1 MISEITITAEGGKGG
16 NGSVSFRRE
25 RYEPRGGPDG
35 GDGGAGGS
43 VRLRAEDSWRGLED
57 LRGRRHVTAGAGQ
70 NGAGKRKHG
79 KRGEDELVL
88 VPVGTRVWRANGDGW
103 EVAGDL
109 VQDGQ
114 EMTIA
119 AGGSGG
125 SGNARFATSTNQAP
139 RIAER
144 GLPGEKWTVR
154 LELRLLADVGLVG
167 LPNAGKS
174 SLLRAMTSA
183 EARVSDHA
191 FTTLEPQ
198 LGVVEVGFERFVMA
212 DIPGLVEGA
221 SEGRGLG
228 TDFLRQIERTSVL
241 LIVLDGTRDDPV
253 QDLRVLK
260 DELKAY
266 GEGLAER
273 HRIVAVNKQDV
284 ISDERIAE
292 LLNAVRA
299 HGCPAFVV
307 SAKTGKGRGELATAL
322 LEIVKATRSE
332 PQPQPAAPVQQRDAS
347 LRVERLGETYR
358 LVGEPAEREAAR
370 LGVGSGEARKELWRR
385 LKRMG
390 AATALRR
397 AGARPGDTISVGDGE
412 LELPE

>member
-1 MISEITITAEGGKGG
+1 MISEITITVEGGKGG

-35 GDGGAGGS
+35 GDGGGGGS
-43 VRLRAEDSWRGLED
+43 VRLRAEDSWRGLDD
-57 LRGRRHVTAGAGQ
+57 LRGRRHVTAAAGQ

-79 KRGEDELVL
+79 RRGEDDLVL
-88 VPVGTRVWRANGDGW
+88 VPVGTRVWRAKGDVW

-114 EMTIA
+114 EMTVA

-125 SGNARFATSTNQAP
+125 RGNAHFATSTNQAP

-154 LELRLLADVGLVG
+154 LELRILADVGLVG

-174 SLLRAMTSA
+174 SLLSAMTSA
-183 EARVSDHA
+183 EARVGDHA

-241 LIVLDGTRDDPV
+241 LTVLDGTREDPLL
-253 QDLRVLK
+253 DLRVLE
-260 DELKAY
+260 DELTAY
-266 GEGLAER
+266 GEGLADR
-273 HRIVAVNKQDV
+273 RRIVAVNKQDV
-284 ISDERIAE
+284 MSDERIAE
-292 LLNAVRA
+292 LLNALRA
-299 HGCPAFVV
+299 RGSPAFAV
-307 SAKTGKGRGELATAL
+307 SAKTGKGTGELATAL
-322 LEIVKATRSE
+322 LDVVEQTRSE
-332 PQPQPAAPVQQRDAS
+332 PQPQAPTPVQRRDAS
-347 LRVERLGETYR
+347 LHVERRGETFR

-370 LGVGSGEARKELWRR
+370 LGVSSGEARKELWRR

-390 AATALRR
+390 AATALRK
-397 AGARPGDTISVGDGE
+397 AGARPGDIISVGDGDM
-412 LELPE
+412 ELPE